1 MSKKLTFVLELTK
14 KCNNNCQY
22 CYNVWKANKSYP
34 NYELSTQ
41 EWKKIIDKIAEET
54 KPKIIA
60 LSGGEPL
67 LRNEFF
73 EILKHINK
81 KGIKT
86 TLITNGTLLT
96 KEVIIKCLDY
106 GVINFELPLLSDKPE
121 IHDALTRNKGSWDK
135 VIQNIIEIKKQGG
148 SLAVVF
154 VIVKLNVNRVK
165 ETMKISI
172 ALDADSILANRF
184 NVGGEGIKYKEAI
197 SPSPQELD
205 KAYSEINALA
215 EEYEIRVN
223 SGIPVP
229 RCILDTSKYQH
240 INFYDCPHGQDYA
253 YYAVDPA
260 GNVRPCNHSSLIL
273 GNLLNQTISDI
284 TNSKACIDYFHGCP
298 KECKGCQLENE
309 CQGGCRAAAEV
320 YYGEFR
326 KLDPFV
332 ADNFKGVI

>member
-1 MSKKLTFVLELTK
+1 MKNKLTFVLELTK
-14 KCNNNCQY
+14 QCNNNCQY

-34 NYELSTQ
+34 KHELSTE
-41 EWKKIIDKIAEET
+41 EWKKILDRVTKET
-54 KPKIIA
+54 KPKLIA

-67 LRNEFF
+67 LRNDFF

-81 KGIKT
+81 KGVKT

-96 KEVIIKCLDY
+96 KEVIKKCLDY

-154 VIVKLNVNRVK
+154 VIVKSNVNRVK

-184 NVGGEGIKYKEAI
+184 NVGGEGIKYKDKLA
-197 SPSPQELD
+197 PSPQELD
-205 KAYSEINALA
+205 KAYSEIDSLA

-229 RCILDTSKYQH
+229 RCIMDTSRYKQ
-240 INFYDCPHGQDYA
+240 INFFNCPRGGDYS
-253 YYAVDPA
+253 YYAIDPA

-273 GNLLNQTISDI
+273 GNLLHLKTTEII
-284 TNSKACIDYFHGCP
+284 NSKKVIDYFQACPEECNGCH
-298 KECKGCQLENE
+298 LENE
-309 CQGGCRAAAEV
+309 CKGGCRAAAEV
-320 YYGEFR
+320 YYGEFK